1 MSIST
6 GQVRAARALL
16 RWTAL
21 ELANESGVG
30 VTTIRRI
37 EVMEGLPRA
46 QVRTLLALKTALEK
60 GGVEFVGS
68 PEDGPGVRMR
78 PPKP

>member
-1 MSIST
+1 MPIST

-78 PPKP
+78 PSKP

>member
-1 MSIST
+1 MLIST

-78 PPKP
+78 PSSP

>member
-1 MSIST
+1 MLIST